1 MVRDAE
7 RLAIAGPPH
16 VTKGQKR
23 RENDR
28 LRKVPYLRAANVQR
42 GYLDL
47 SEIKEIEVTQD
58 EMNELR
64 RAPGDVPLI
73 EGGNRVAEA
82 GRRPAA

>member
-1 MVRDAE
+1 VRDAE
-7 RLAIAGPPH
+7 RLALTGSPH

-28 LRKVPYLRAANVQR
+28 LRKVPYLRVVNVQR
-42 GYLDL
+42 GHLDL
-47 SEIKEIEVTQD
+47 SEIKEIEATED
-58 EMNELR
+58 EIYALR
-64 RAPGDVPLI
+64 PVPGDVLLI